1 MRNACLVF
9 IGSLNREAPY
19 FQGAR
24 GVGLSVYRF
33 DEETLETQK
42 LAETNDVDNP
52 TFLSVTPDGSR
63 IYANSE
69 VFTWREGAV
78 SAYSF
83 DRGSSTLTYLNK
95 QPSLGS
101 ITAHN
106 TITRDGTKLLV
117 ANYGMGEGGPDRA
130 VAVYG
135 FDKSGALSA
144 PLASVSQTGTGP
156 NAARQ
161 ERSHAHSVIETIG
174 GGTAI
179 VADLGIDRL
188 VSYRIGQDGKLSK
201 LAESALP
208 LGAGPRHL
216 ALHPNGRFVFVMN
229 ELDSTIV
236 SMVLDEATGK
246 LSIIDAKPAVSAE
259 ARDSN
264 HCADIQISPDG
275 CFVYGSNRGN
285 DSVVIMAVDQQ
296 TGSLSLVGY
305 VPCGGATPRNL
316 ALTPSGGH
324 LFSSNQNADR
334 ISIFARDADSGML
347 TDTGRAIEIGTP
359 MCVKIVR

>member
-1 MRNACLVF
+1 MSTDCLVF
-9 IGSLNREAPY
+9 VGSLNREAPY

-24 GVGLSVYRF
+24 GVGLGVYSF
-33 DEETLETQK
+33 DEPTLEIRK
-42 LAETNDVDNP
+42 LAETDDVDNP

-69 VFTWREGAV
+69 VFAWREGTV
-78 SAYSF
+78 SAYRF
-83 DRGSSTLTYLNK
+83 DRGSGTLTYLNK

-106 TITRDGTKLLV
+106 TITRDGAKLLV

-130 VAVYG
+130 VVVYG
-135 FDKSGALSA
+135 FEKDGALTP
-144 PLASVSQTGTGP
+144 PLASVSHKGSGP

-161 ERSHAHSVIETIG
+161 ERSHAHSVTETIA

-188 VSYRIGQDGKLSK
+188 VSYRIRHDGKLTK
-201 LAESALP
+201 VTESALTP
-208 LGAGPRHL
+208 GAGPRHL

-229 ELDSTIV
+229 ELDSTVV
-236 SMVLDEATGK
+236 SMALDEASGK
-246 LSIIDAKPAVSAE
+246 LSIIDAKPAVPAE

-275 CFVYGSNRGN
+275 RFVYGSNRGH
-285 DSVVIMAVDQQ
+285 DSVVITAVDQQ
-296 TGSLSLVGY
+296 TGELSLVGY

-316 ALTPSGGH
+316 ALTPSGSH
-324 LFSSNQNADR
+324 LFSANQNADR
-334 ISIFARDADSGML
+334 ISILARDAASGML
-347 TDTGRAIEIGTP
+347 TGTGRAIQIGTP
-359 MCVKIVR
+359 MCVRIVR